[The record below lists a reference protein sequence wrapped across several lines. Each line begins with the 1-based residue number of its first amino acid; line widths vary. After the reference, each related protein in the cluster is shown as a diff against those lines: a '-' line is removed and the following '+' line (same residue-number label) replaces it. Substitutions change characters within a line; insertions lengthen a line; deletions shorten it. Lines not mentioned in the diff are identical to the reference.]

1 VYNDTHTEIQTVRH
15 CFLMFLQDSDRLLK
29 SQNCVLFAKGSEK
42 QIPAERQTCRNKN
55 KSVYNV
61 EVLNGKAI

>member
-1 VYNDTHTEIQTVRH
+1 MILIQKFRQFDIA
-15 CFLMFLQDSDRLLK
+15 FLIFLQDSDRLLK
-29 SQNCVLFAKGSEK
+29 SQNGVLFAKGSEK